1 MGNKIGEGIS
11 ANDARGCNYR
21 FLGGMG
27 IRDRGRQLCGNGKR
41 WRAKRINLWELQ
53 NTLTT
58 MRRAYGQGGIEYEAA
73 EEKSYSE
80 TKQIGHLA
88 HAKYKKTLLGAPQRT
103 AYADFF

>member
-1 MGNKIGEGIS
+1 
-11 ANDARGCNYR
+11 
-21 FLGGMG
+21 
-27 IRDRGRQLCGNGKR
+27 
-41 WRAKRINLWELQ
+41 
-53 NTLTT
+53 